1 VVQSASVDLTGVM
14 AQASVAQVVVPL
26 SPLTATGS
34 VGTVTQ
40 GLSIALSGVAAAGA
54 VGSVG
59 LGPRSFALTGN
70 YAQGDVG
77 VVIAVYWKLIDDMQV
92 ANWQNIG
99 SGQTPGWST
108 IADTQTPGWALIDN
122 AT

>member
-1 VVQSASVDLTGVM
+1 
-14 AQASVAQVVVPL
+14 
-26 SPLTATGS
+26 LTATGS

-40 GLSIALSGVAAAGA
+40 GLSIALSGVASAGA

>member
-1 VVQSASVDLTGVM
+1 M

-70 YAQGDVG
+70 YAKGDVG

-92 ANWQNIG
+92 ADWQNIG
-99 SGQTPGWST
+99 NNQTPGWSGIT
-108 IADTQTPGWALIDN
+108 NDETPNWVLIP
-122 AT
+122 TE